1 MARLTR
7 MTRRDV
13 IGCGAAAAMVAAGRV
28 AAADPPARTPTGSF
42 WEVQDRA
49 MIDWLG
55 VKPADRVLDA
65 GCGRGDHLGPFAEAA
80 AAVAGMD
87 LKGEALKTARDRLQA
102 HPQAGRVTFHEGDAL
117 APPFDAGSFDLVW
130 TSHVLHILKD
140 PVAGAKA
147 LAKVTKPGGRVAVRE
162 DGARTWVLPLDTG
175 VGRPGLEYRTT
186 AAFMEWFV
194 DDRLKRGRVPFGWTE
209 VLRKAGLKDVR
220 AKSFLFEAGPAF
232 TPAQQDYLRRYLRGR
247 LRESL
252 TADDKK
258 ALEQI
263 TDPKSEHDA
272 LKRPD
277 LNVVSVSTVYVGVV

>member
-1 MARLTR
+1 VP
-7 MTRRDV
+7 TRRQFLTTS
-13 IGCGAAAAMVAAGRV
+13 GAAAALSVGAT
-28 AAADPPARTPTGSF
+28 AADKPTRTSTGSF
-42 WEVQDRA
+42 WEPLDRQ

-55 VKPADRVLDA
+55 VKPADKVLDA
-65 GCGRGDHLGPFAEAA
+65 GCGRGDHLGPFAESAQS
-80 AAVAGMD
+80 VAGLD
-87 LKGEALKTARDRLQA
+87 LKGESLTAAKDRLKA
-102 HPQAGRVTFHEGDAL
+102 HPQAGRITFHEGDVL
-117 APPFDAGSFDLVW
+117 KPPFEEAAFDLVW

-147 LAKVTKPGGRVAVRE
+147 LAAVTKPGGRVAVRE

-220 AKSFLFEAGPAF
+220 PKSFLFEATPPF
-232 TPAQQDYLRRYLRGR
+232 TPEQKEYLRKHLRGS
-247 LRESL
+247 LQEAL

-258 ALEQI
+258 AVERL
-263 TDPKSEHDA
+263 TDPKSEHDFA
-272 LKRPD
+272 KRAD
-277 LNVVSVSTVYVGVV
+277 LHVVSVATVYVGTA